1 MKASESSFIIDL
13 GEDVVGPLQERVLIK
28 AEVRKL

>member
-13 GEDVVGPLQERVLIK
+13 GDDVVGSRQERVLIK
-28 AEVRKL
+28 AEVREV